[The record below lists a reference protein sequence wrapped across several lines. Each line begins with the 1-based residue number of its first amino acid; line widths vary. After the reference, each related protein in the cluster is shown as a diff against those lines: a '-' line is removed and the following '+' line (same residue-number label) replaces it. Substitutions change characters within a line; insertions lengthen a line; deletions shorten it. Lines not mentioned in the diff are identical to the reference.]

1 MDDSHLRVLE
11 QLAADFRD
19 AIERARAERLAGAL
33 PYFPD
38 GACRMTSRLFA
49 QHLAG
54 RPDAVFGHP
63 QLVSGVLATSESHA
77 RHFWLEV
84 EDIVIDLTADP
95 FGEAAVVVG
104 SRTPFHHSLTS
115 LVADDAAQVLAA
127 LSAEELAR
135 LARQLAA
142 IESRLP
148 RSASPAASNERRSRQ
163 AIC

>member
-1 MDDSHLRVLE
+1 VDDSHLRVLE
-11 QLAADFRD
+11 HLAADFRD
-19 AIERARAERLAGAL
+19 AIERARAERLPGAL

-54 RPDAVFGHP
+54 RPDSVFGRP
-63 QLVSGVLATSESHA
+63 QLVSGVLPGSESLA

-84 EDIVIDLTADP
+84 DGIVIDLTADP

-148 RSASPAASNERRSRQ
+148 PQLNLGVRPHTQ
-163 AIC
+163 F